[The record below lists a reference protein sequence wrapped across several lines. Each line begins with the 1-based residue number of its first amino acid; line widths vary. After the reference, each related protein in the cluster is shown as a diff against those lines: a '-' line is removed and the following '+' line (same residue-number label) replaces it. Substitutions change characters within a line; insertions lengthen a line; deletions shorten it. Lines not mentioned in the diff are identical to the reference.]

1 VRSTLFY
8 IPQELFGYPL
18 FGMGLLLAVWA
29 VVSIGVLA
37 WLIRKQGLNND
48 TVSYI
53 PVLLL
58 VGLTIRYLAPG
69 ISEEQGL
76 PIRGYGVMLVIAVLS
91 GVALAWVRAKRMGV
105 STEIIL
111 SLAFWLFVAG
121 IVGGRMFY
129 VVQNWDQIVDG
140 GPAYTA
146 DREPGAPPVP
156 FSTRLTR
163 TFVSIISVNNGG
175 LVVYGAL
182 IGGGLSLIAFV
193 YRFRIPGLALAD
205 LIAPSVVLGM
215 ALGRVGCFLNGCCF
229 GDVCDLPW
237 AVTFPKQNPP
247 HELSPAHEQQ
257 ILMGQIYGLTI
268 GANKQGAP
276 IIADIRRDTPA
287 AVMTGLKVTQ
297 RVDMIGA
304 TKTPTLDDAQ
314 RALMQSYQ
322 TGGPLELTIDGNI
335 YRLPM
340 LAGAKDHS
348 LPVHPSQIYSTID
361 ALLLCLFLIAYYPF
375 RRRDGEVAALTMILH
390 PISRYL
396 IEIIRNDESP
406 IFGTGLT
413 ISQNISLGI
422 LCIGVALWIYVS
434 RKPLGTAWPTSA
446 SMAASGTAGS
456 GTGRVIARP
465 A

>member
-1 VRSTLFY
+1 MRSTLFY

-37 WLIRKQGLNND
+37 WLIRKQGFNND
-48 TVSYI
+48 TISYI

-69 ISEEQGL
+69 ISEERGL
-76 PIRGYGVMLVIAVLS
+76 PIRGYGVMLVVAVLS

-121 IVGGRMFY
+121 LVGGRTFY

-146 DREPGAPPVP
+146 DREPGEPTPPL
-156 FSTRLTR
+156 STRLTR
-163 TFVSIISVNNGG
+163 TVVSMISVNNGG

-193 YRFRIPGLALAD
+193 YRYRIPGLALAD

-237 AVTFPKQNPP
+237 AVTFPKQSPP

-257 ILMGQIYGLTI
+257 ILMGQIFGLTI
-268 GANKQGAP
+268 GADKKGAP
-276 IIADIRRDTPA
+276 IIADVRRDTPA
-287 AVMTGLKVTQ
+287 AALGRLKAAM
-297 RVDMIGA
+297 RIDRIGA
-304 TKTPTLDDAQ
+304 TATPTLDEAQ
-314 RALMQSYQ
+314 LALMKTYQ

-340 LAGAKDHS
+340 LEGAKDHS
-348 LPVHPSQIYSTID
+348 LPVHPSQLYSTID
-361 ALLLCLFLIAYYPF
+361 AILLCLFLIAYYPY
-375 RRRDGEVAALTMILH
+375 RWRDGEVAALTMILH

-396 IEIIRNDESP
+396 LEIIRNDESP

-422 LCIGVALWIYVS
+422 LFLGIGLWVYVS
-434 RKPLGTAWPTSA
+434 RKPMGTAWPTAESL
-446 SMAASGTAGS
+446 AAGKAVGG
-456 GTGRVIARP
+456 GTGRAIARP

>member
-1 VRSTLFY
+1 VRSTLFH
-8 IPQELFGYPL
+8 IPQQLFGYPL
-18 FGMGLLLAVWA
+18 FGMGVLLAVWA
-29 VVSIGVLA
+29 VVSIAVLA

-76 PIRGYGVMLVIAVLS
+76 PIRGYGVMLVVAVLS
-91 GVALAWVRAKRMGV
+91 GVALGWVRAKRMGV
-105 STEIIL
+105 STEVIL

-140 GPAYTA
+140 GPAYA
-146 DREPGAPPVP
+146 ESLEPGDPLPTL
-156 FSTRLTR
+156 STRITR
-163 TFVSIISVNNGG
+163 TVVAMISVNNGG

-193 YRFRIPGLALAD
+193 YRYRIPGLALAD

-215 ALGRVGCFLNGCCF
+215 ALGRIGCFLNGCCF

-268 GANKQGAP
+268 GADKKGAP

-287 AVMTGLKVTQ
+287 AAAPGLKVTE
-297 RVDMIGA
+297 RVERIGA
-304 TKTPTLDDAQ
+304 FATPTLDEAQ
-314 RALMQSYQ
+314 RALMQTYKS
-322 TGGPLELTIDGNI
+322 GGPLELTIDGNI

-340 LAGAKDHS
+340 LAGALDHS

-361 ALLLCLFLIAYYPF
+361 ALLLCLFLLAYYPY
-375 RRRDGEVAALTMILH
+375 RRRDGELAALTMILH

-422 LCIGVALWIYVS
+422 LFLGVALWIYVS
-434 RKPLGTAWPTSA
+434 RKPLGTAWPTAA
-446 SMAASGTAGS
+446 SLAASGAAG
-456 GTGRVIARP
+456 GGVGRPIARP